1 MKKIILYSF
10 VGLLLLSC
18 KKDNNDNSS
27 ANTWK
32 FAGTTYSAAVVIY
45 LDAGS
50 QSNLSATASG
60 YTATDANGLVF
71 TFMTPPTSSTQML
84 IDDSGDANT
93 VLVSTSKLSGTTTTF
108 YSNDVT
114 NVTANVTV
122 NNGKVGISF
131 PGSIW
136 LHNLANYNDSAQL
149 SIGTI
154 TEQ

>member
-1 MKKIILYSF
+1 MKKIVLYSCI
-10 VGLLLLSC
+10 GLLSVAC
-18 KKDNNDNSS
+18 KKNNSDNSS
-27 ANTWK
+27 ANTWH
-32 FAGTTYSAAVVIY
+32 FAGKAYSAAAVIY
-45 LDAGS
+45 LDAGG

-60 YTATDANGLVF
+60 YTATSAEGLVF

-93 VLVSTSKLSGTTTTF
+93 VVVSTSKLSGTTTTF

-122 NNGKVGISF
+122 NNGKVGVSF
-131 PGSIW
+131 PGNIW
-136 LHNLANYNDSAQL
+136 LHNLADYNDSAQL
-149 SIGTI
+149 SISTI